1 MRAIDFL
8 KLLKDNDVSGLE
20 NYLKIHDTN
29 KEIHGQSLLYWA
41 VFNNNLEFS
50 KRIIE
55 MGADV
60 NQKDH
65 IGRSSLSISCFF
77 GFINLATLLLEN
89 GAEIDGTCMERAYY
103 GWNGNIQIE
112 ILDMLREK
120 GWINLY
126 LDDLRKAPK
135 GFTVARNVE
144 EALSIMQHN
153 KIHILSLDHD
163 LGMDEKGNLLQTGY
177 DLVKIICQI
186 GLRANKIYLHT
197 SNVVGREAMYETLKA
212 SQRRGFIDDDI
223 KIYSYSITENRY
235 TDG

>member
-1 MRAIDFL
+1 
-8 KLLKDNDVSGLE
+8 
-20 NYLKIHDTN
+20 
-29 KEIHGQSLLYWA
+29 
-41 VFNNNLEFS
+41 
-50 KRIIE
+50 
-55 MGADV
+55 
-60 NQKDH
+60 
-65 IGRSSLSISCFF
+65 
-77 GFINLATLLLEN
+77 
-89 GAEIDGTCMERAYY
+89 MERAYY

-112 ILDMLREK
+112 TLDILQEK

-126 LDDLRKAPK
+126 LDGLRKAPK

-177 DLVKIICQI
+177 DLVKIMCQR

-197 SNVVGREAMYETLKA
+197 SNVVGREAMYETLRA

-223 KIYSYSITENRY
+223 KIYFTENSF
-235 TDG
+235 TDC

>member
-1 MRAIDFL
+1 ML
-8 KLLKDNDVSGLE
+8 KVNDLIGLE
-20 NYLKIHDTN
+20 QYLKIHDAN

-41 VFNNNLEFS
+41 VFNKNLEFS
-50 KRIIE
+50 KIIIE

-65 IGRSSLSISCFF
+65 LRRSPLSISCFL
-77 GFINLATLLLEN
+77 GFTKLTNLLLEN
-89 GAEIDGTCMERAYY
+89 GAKIDGTCMERAYY

-112 ILDMLREK
+112 TLDILQEK

-126 LDDLRKAPK
+126 LDGLRKAPK

-177 DLVKIICQI
+177 DLVKIMCQR

-197 SNVVGREAMYETLKA
+197 SNVVGREAMYETLRA

-223 KIYSYSITENRY
+223 KIYFTENSF
-235 TDG
+235 TDC